1 MDRGLIAL
9 GLVLEKRMRLA
20 VLVAVSGLLFAANL
34 TEAATPDERLAQC
47 PACHGAN
54 GKSDNP
60 EIPSLGAQQEAFI
73 LVQLYMFRGKLREV
87 EAMNDVAKDFS
98 DDDLRT
104 ISAAIAKLPAPPPA
118 SDASDAAKSSRAL
131 ELIAQHRCN
140 SCHTPNFAGQDQ
152 IPRLADQREE
162 YLLKSLRGYKSGD
175 RRAYDPAMASVVE
188 PLTDQDFIALAYY
201 LARVK

>member
-1 MDRGLIAL
+1 
-9 GLVLEKRMRLA
+9 MRFA
-20 VLVAVSGLLFAANL
+20 VLVAVSGLLFAASF
-34 TEAATPDERLAQC
+34 TEAATLDERVAQC
-47 PACHGAN
+47 PTCHGVN

-60 EIPSLGAQQEAFI
+60 EVPSLGAQQENFV

-104 ISAAIAKLPAPPPA
+104 ISAAIAKLPPPPPA
-118 SDASDAAKSSRAL
+118 SDASDAAKSSRAQ
-131 ELIAQHRCN
+131 ELIALHRCN
-140 SCHTPNFAGQDQ
+140 SCHAPNFAGQDQ
-152 IPRLADQREE
+152 IPRLANQRED

-175 RRAYDPAMASVVE
+175 RRSYDPAMASVVE
-188 PLTDQDFIALAYY
+188 PLNDEDFVALAHY